1 MGYFAL
7 GSVGDSQMQQI
18 IGTIVLAMVALHVL
32 RQRQS
37 QALSSAMTHTWWF
50 AVMCGMLAGFTT
62 MVANAAGP
70 VMVLYLL
77 AMGLPKLEFI
87 GTGAWFFLLVNAF
100 KVPFSM
106 HLGLITWESILLD
119 AALVIPMLP
128 GAFLG
133 PVIVRRMNQKTFE
146 WVVLVL
152 AVVAAV
158 KLVVM

>member
-1 MGYFAL
+1 
-7 GSVGDSQMQQI
+7 
-18 IGTIVLAMVALHVL
+18 
-32 RQRQS
+32 
-37 QALSSAMTHTWWF
+37 
-50 AVMCGMLAGFTT
+50 
-62 MVANAAGP
+62 
-70 VMVLYLL
+70 
-77 AMGLPKLEFI
+77 MGLPKLEFI